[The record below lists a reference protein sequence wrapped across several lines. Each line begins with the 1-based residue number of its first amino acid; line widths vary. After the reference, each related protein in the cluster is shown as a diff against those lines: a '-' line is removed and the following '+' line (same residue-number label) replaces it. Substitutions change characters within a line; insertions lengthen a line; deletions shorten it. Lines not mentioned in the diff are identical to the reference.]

1 MLLLVPGS
9 GSQDFCTQRS
19 KQTVITNCHEAGR
32 SQGNSIWEAL
42 VSAVTVFNMSEQFDD
57 LGRRLLGN

>member
-1 MLLLVPGS
+1 MNIVVVPSQLHQLVKLDRFRQEGIMLLLVPGS

-32 SQGNSIWEAL
+32 S
-42 VSAVTVFNMSEQFDD
+42 
-57 LGRRLLGN
+57 